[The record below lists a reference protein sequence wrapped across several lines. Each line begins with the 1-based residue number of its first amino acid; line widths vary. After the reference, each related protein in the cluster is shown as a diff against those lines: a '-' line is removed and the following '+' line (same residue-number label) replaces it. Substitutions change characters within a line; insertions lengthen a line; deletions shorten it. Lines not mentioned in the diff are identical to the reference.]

1 MISVTQ
7 LLDVFVD
14 VTDTLVEDFDLVD
27 FLHTL
32 TSNAAKVSGAA
43 AAGLVLTDH
52 QDRVRYMASSNQE
65 GKTLE
70 LFQIQNED
78 GPCLDAIT
86 SGRPVVNADLGQ
98 AGDRW
103 PKFAPAARAAGF
115 QSVHAFP
122 MRLRN
127 ETIGALNIFGEDQWT
142 FDPEDVRLVQ
152 ALADVATIAVLQER
166 TRHESE
172 LVTGQLQ
179 SALTSRIVI
188 EQAKGALARAESI
201 SPPEAYDVMLVTARS
216 TGQRLTDIARAVIAE
231 LQTRQ
236 R

>member
-32 TSNAAKVSGAA
+32 TTNAARVSGAA
-43 AAGLVLTDH
+43 SVGLVLTDH
-52 QDRVRYMASSNQE
+52 QDRVRYMASSNEE
-65 GKTLE
+65 GKMLE
-70 LFQIQNED
+70 LFQIQNHD

-86 SGRPVVNADLGQ
+86 SGRPVVNADLGE

-103 PKFAPAARAAGF
+103 PMFAPAARAAGF

-122 MRLRN
+122 MKLRD
-127 ETIGALNIFGEDQWT
+127 ETIGALNIFGVDRWR

-166 TRHESE
+166 NRHEAE
-172 LVTGQLQ
+172 LITDQLQ

-201 SPPEAYDVMLVTARS
+201 TPTEAFEVMLVTARS
-216 TGQRLTDIARAVIAE
+216 TGQKLADIARAVIAD

>member
-14 VTDTLVEDFDLVD
+14 VTDILVEDFDLVD

-32 TSNAAKVSGAA
+32 TVNATKVSGAA

-52 QDRVRYMASSNQE
+52 HDRVRYMASTDVE
-65 GKTLE
+65 GTLLD
-70 LFQIQNED
+70 LFHIQNQD

-86 SGRPVVNADLGQ
+86 IGRPVVNADLEQ

-103 PKFAPAARAAGF
+103 PMFAPAARAAGF

-122 MRLRN
+122 MKLRE
-127 ETIGALNIFGEDQWT
+127 ETIGALTIFGAGTWR
-142 FDPEDVRLVQ
+142 FDPDDVRLVQ

-166 TRHESE
+166 KRHDAEA
-172 LVTGQLQ
+172 VTEQLQ

-188 EQAKGALARAESI
+188 EQARGALARAESI
-201 SPPEAYDVMLVTARS
+201 TPVEAFEVMQVTARS
-216 TGQRLTDIARAVIAE
+216 TGQKLADIALAVIAD
-231 LQTRQ
+231 LQPHQ
-236 R
+236 L